1 MQAGMIVHT
10 PDKGMRIPR
19 MLLSKSFDKLAE
31 QGFYDNSSLA
41 GIGTNEKNDVCEGR
55 FSSTPGGRCIPQAHM
70 KGIPPMKENGDRF
83 VQAYMQQD
91 GLANRTYVLVDRQT
105 GVNYLLA
112 GFLASSGV
120 SCTGMTVLIDSSG
133 KPIVTP
139 VEE

>member
-1 MQAGMIVHT
+1 
-10 PDKGMRIPR
+10 
-19 MLLSKSFDKLAE
+19 
-31 QGFYDNSSLA
+31 
-41 GIGTNEKNDVCEGR
+41 
-55 FSSTPGGRCIPQAHM
+55 
-70 KGIPPMKENGDRF
+70 MKENGDRL

-120 SCTGMTVLIDSSG
+120 SCTGMTVLVDSSG

>member
-1 MQAGMIVHT
+1 
-10 PDKGMRIPR
+10 
-19 MLLSKSFDKLAE
+19 
-31 QGFYDNSSLA
+31 
-41 GIGTNEKNDVCEGR
+41 
-55 FSSTPGGRCIPQAHM
+55 
-70 KGIPPMKENGDRF
+70 MKENGDRF
-83 VQAYMQQD
+83 VQTYMQQD

-120 SCTGMTVLIDSSG
+120 SCTGMTVLVDSSG

>member
-1 MQAGMIVHT
+1 
-10 PDKGMRIPR
+10 
-19 MLLSKSFDKLAE
+19 
-31 QGFYDNSSLA
+31 
-41 GIGTNEKNDVCEGR
+41 
-55 FSSTPGGRCIPQAHM
+55 
-70 KGIPPMKENGDRF
+70 MKENGDRF

-120 SCTGMTVLIDSSG
+120 SCTGMTVHDGPDG
-133 KPIVTP
+133 KPVVTP